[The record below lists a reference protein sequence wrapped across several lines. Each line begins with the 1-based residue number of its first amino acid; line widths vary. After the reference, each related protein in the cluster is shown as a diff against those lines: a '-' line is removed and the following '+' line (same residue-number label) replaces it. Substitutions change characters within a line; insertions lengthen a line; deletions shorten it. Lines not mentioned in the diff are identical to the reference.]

1 MDVERARFNMIEQQI
16 RTWNVV
22 DPDVLELLQ
31 VVRREDFLPP
41 AYRSMAF
48 TDMEVPLVIDG
59 EPTGEVMFAPMVEA
73 RLLQELAVRKH
84 ETVLEIGAGSGHMAA
99 LLAHRAR
106 HVDTVEINPA
116 LAQFAAGN
124 LDRAGVTNAAVREGD
139 GSRADVRHPLYDV
152 IVLSGS
158 VSYVPDFILER
169 VNVGGRITA
178 IVGRL
183 PVMQAQII
191 DRVGEAAW
199 RTTTLFE
206 TVAKPLAGFPVRDRF
221 KF

>member
-1 MDVERARFNMIEQQI
+1 
-16 RTWNVV
+16 
-22 DPDVLELLQ
+22 
-31 VVRREDFLPP
+31 
-41 AYRSMAF
+41 
-48 TDMEVPLVIDG
+48 
-59 EPTGEVMFAPMVEA
+59 
-73 RLLQELAVRKH
+73 
-84 ETVLEIGAGSGHMAA
+84 
-99 LLAHRAR
+99 
-106 HVDTVEINPA
+106 
-116 LAQFAAGN
+116 
-124 LDRAGVTNAAVREGD
+124 VTNAAVREGD

>member
-59 EPTGEVMFAPMVEA
+59 EPTGEVMFAPKLEA

-99 LLAHRAR
+99 LLGHRAR
-106 HVDTVEINPA
+106 HVDTLEINPA
-116 LAQFAAGN
+116 LARFAAGN
-124 LDRAGVTNAAVREGD
+124 LQRAGVANVAVREGD